1 MKRWFAGL
9 LVLLLLMG
17 TLSACGS
24 DKSAD
29 RSFFYPL
36 TAEPKSLDPQIC
48 GDKDTAMVVGSLYEG
63 LVRMGADG
71 TIRPGVAERMEV
83 SDDGLTYTFYL
94 RADAKWHIIKNFK
107 NIYGEGCEKNLEMP
121 VTAQDFVFAFQRIF
135 MASTNT
141 PGVDTLYAIRNAR
154 EIHDG
159 EVTLLELGV
168 KALDAKTLVITL
180 ARPSADFL
188 TMLCQPIC
196 APCNRFFFESTKGKY
211 GLGLAYTMCNGP
223 FYLSKWNE
231 TSNLFLRRNP
241 DYVGEQAV
249 IPAGLYF
256 YINGDES
263 TYPAKINEG
272 AYDAAPIAE
281 EYIGDLSDDAK
292 TVQIA
297 DTVWGLAF
305 NCQDETVSNAY
316 LRMALCSAFSAETL
330 EMPEKTTARGMLPSA
345 CRISGLCYRD
355 ETGDVPKMEYSKD
368 RALLFMQ
375 FALEALETS
384 HINLE
389 ILCTE
394 EYELAMRRVIQSWQK
409 VFGVT
414 VAASTVVCTQ
424 EELRTAREEG
434 AYQVAFLPVK
444 APSTSAVQTL
454 YSYTSEDGSLF
465 GMEDEEFAG
474 YMRTLQCAPSAS
486 SAVEACRQAES
497 YLIRTGVFYP
507 VFEDTSCFAFYAQT
521 DGITVTPCGE
531 MISFVQARKYD

>member
-1 MKRWFAGL
+1 MKRWIAGL
-9 LVLLLLMG
+9 LILLLLAG

-48 GDKDTAMVVGSLYEG
+48 GDKDTAMVVSSMYEG
-63 LVRMGADG
+63 LVRMGEDG
-71 TIRPGVAERMEV
+71 TIRPGVAQRMDV
-83 SDDGLTYTFYL
+83 SEDGLTYTFHL
-94 RADAKWHIIKNFK
+94 RPDAKWHIIKNFK
-107 NIYGEGCEKNLEMP
+107 YIYGEGCEKNLELP
-121 VTAQDFVFAFQRIF
+121 VTAEDFVFAFQRIF
-135 MASTNT
+135 TASTNS
-141 PGVDTLYAIRNAR
+141 PGVQTLYAIRNAQ

-168 KALDAKTLVITL
+168 KAADAQTLVITL
-180 ARPSADFL
+180 NRPSADFL

-211 GLGLAYTMCNGP
+211 GLGLSYTLCNGP

-241 DYVGEQAV
+241 DYVGENAV
-249 IPAGLYF
+249 IPAGVYF
-256 YINGDES
+256 YFNADES
-263 TYPAKINEG
+263 SYPGRINEG
-272 AYDAAPIAE
+272 VYDAAPIAQE
-281 EYIGDLSDDAK
+281 CVGDLSADAK
-292 TVQIA
+292 TVRIA

-316 LRMALCSAFSAETL
+316 LRMALCSAFSVDTL
-330 EMPEKTTARGMLPSA
+330 EMPEKTAARGMLPSA
-345 CRISGLCYRD
+345 CRISGVCYRD
-355 ETGDVPKMEYSKD
+355 EAGDVPPMEQSKD

-384 HINLE
+384 RVELT

-394 EYELAMRRVIQSWQK
+394 EYDVAMRKVIQCWQK
-409 VFGVT
+409 IFGVS

-424 EELRTAREEG
+424 EELRTARESG
-434 AYQVAFLPVK
+434 DYQVAFLPVK

-465 GMEDEEFAG
+465 GMQDEEFAG

-507 VFEDTSCFAFYAQT
+507 VFEDTSCFAFYSET

-531 MISFVQARKYD
+531 AISFIGARKYD